1 METFAFKDLEEVKLY
16 KVFDIKNNRINED
29 NNKDIFTNSGLRWV
43 SKIFEK
49 HGINE
54 YFFEFVSLAST
65 VEIGKLCDFI
75 LLSTKVEEFKS
86 KLDNNYLS
94 LINYY
99 HENGLAISYHPKF
112 FLNTDSLKYYYS
124 VLTAKNDKIGSGYNK
139 PQDSVDIGFCNIDEI
154 HHIQNMTLPYTYD
167 DFVLKSKEKTIISHE
182 PLKLVEIMHNDLC
195 KILGHNESV
204 LFCVPLLG
212 SGVNDESAYSGTGF
226 FMFYINNFNLNGKTK
241 IGNETIKND
250 IVITN
255 IINSINTFYK
265 NVSIS
270 FLFNSGIELAKK
282 TRENA
287 IKSAIAAVMSRN
299 MSHNLGSHVFFY
311 TRQELLKIYDNQKND
326 ESVNDNSRMIKGMA
340 WFMHYVQ
347 ERQDFIA
354 NINSGDDFLFGPL
367 NFKQDVIDEITPDGV
382 DNRHNSLPQTKNY
395 LLENIVR
402 SENIIR
408 QDCIPANEAN
418 YDGFDKTNA
427 DSEIK
432 DIDISVLFGN
442 KKWLSTWHNKDI
454 TAFYDIDIAVG
465 GGQQSRHAFLIVL
478 ENIIRNS
485 AKHGGKLLK
494 GKYNKLKI
502 TIEIIEKMITNVT
515 KSGKVNIS
523 GYEITIYDNV
533 ENANIHRDEK
543 SGIFNIDFLISK
555 LQNIKMLE
563 KSSVEINRESKG
575 LKEILIAVLWM
586 KGLALQ
592 DIESYSKDK
601 DILSIEEINKSIGF
615 RFYLPKFQNCIELK
629 QEDIENLLLHNEINA
644 FGSIYTV
651 DDSVLKNVISNPA
664 FARFKSLDALKSD
677 LSLRIPRIIFGVPK
691 AENIWQYLYEER
703 VGKNSAH
710 IISFDRVEKKD
721 IIKNLR
727 NKVFLLYQKDAS
739 GAKIVFKNHL
749 SQSIIAME
757 NLRNMFNSNYFGKPD
772 AKIFETISGA
782 NQVFNLMQKFNANVS
797 DDNDRLIEKL
807 TSLYWNILE
816 AYTIKVVIVDERLS
830 YADYKEQCIDNN
842 ILSLVETKLKAGKFS
857 DIYFPD
863 EKKERLTIIKKIT
876 SILNN
881 RTTDNT
887 SKAKDVVEFM
897 DHGVNE
903 IIGLKESKLF
913 FRLSS
918 NNGFNATFDNQ
929 NGNVK
934 IVASDIKELF
944 YNQQHTFL
952 FNLNDKH
959 EMVQSSG
966 KFIFPNPTKVDFFSI
981 HIGLLDKM
989 PGNDL
994 IRKIKEIFEINNLD
1008 SRFVSVHSGRGGLNS
1023 DEENVTF
1030 IPFSVLQR
1038 CLEDSKYM
1046 LSEFLNNY
1054 KYLPI

>member
-1 METFAFKDLEEVKLY
+1 MKSFEFKDIEKIKLH
-16 KVFDIKNNRINED
+16 KVFDVKNSKINEG
-29 NNKDIFTNSGLRWV
+29 NCEDIFANSGLKRV
-43 SKIFEK
+43 SETFENY
-49 HGINE
+49 HIHD
-54 YFFEFVSLAST
+54 YFFEFISLAST

-75 LLSTKVEEFKS
+75 LLSTEKKEFES
-86 KLDNNYLS
+86 KLNNNYLS

-112 FLNTDSLKYYYS
+112 FLNTDSLEYYHS
-124 VLTAKNDKIGSGYNK
+124 VLTVNNDNKGSDYI
-139 PQDSVDIGFCNIDEI
+139 QQLDSEDIGFWNIDNM

-167 DFVLKSKEKTIISHE
+167 AFVLKSNERKDIIYE
-182 PLKLVEIMHNDLC
+182 PDEIVKIMHHDLC
-195 KILGHNESV
+195 KILGHNKSV

-212 SGVNDESAYSGTGF
+212 SGVDDKSAYSGTGF
-226 FMFYINNFNLNGKTK
+226 FMFYISNFDLEGET
-241 IGNETIKND
+241 IINEQTIKND
-250 IVITN
+250 IIITT

-270 FLFNSGIELAKK
+270 YLFNSGIELAKK

-311 TRQELLKIYDNQKND
+311 TRQELLKIYDKQKYD
-326 ESVNDNSRMIKGMA
+326 DSVIENSRMIKGMA

-408 QDCIPANEAN
+408 QDCITANEGN

-454 TAFYDIDIAVG
+454 TSFYDIDIAVG

-523 GYEITIYDNV
+523 GYQITIYDNV
-533 ENANIHRDEK
+533 ENANIDRDKK
-543 SGIFNIDFLISK
+543 SGIFNINFLISK

-563 KSSVEINRESKG
+563 ENSVEINRESKG

-601 DILSIEEINKSIGF
+601 DILSIEEINESIGF

-651 DDSVLKNVISNPA
+651 DDSVLKNVIGNPA

-677 LSLRIPRIIFGVPK
+677 LSLRIPRIIFGAPK
-691 AENIWQYLYEER
+691 AENIWQYIYEER

-721 IIKNLR
+721 IIKNLIK
-727 NKVFLLYQKDAS
+727 KVFLFYQKDAPD
-739 GAKIVFKNHL
+739 AKIVFKNHL
-749 SQSIIAME
+749 SQSVIAME

-782 NQVFNLMQKFNANVS
+782 NQVFNLMQKFNVDVS
-797 DDNDRLIEKL
+797 DDNGTLIEKL
-807 TSLYWNILE
+807 TNLYWNILE
-816 AYTIKVVIVDERLS
+816 AYSIKVVIVDERLS
-830 YADYKEQCIDNN
+830 YADYKEQCIDDN
-842 ILSLVETKLKAGKFS
+842 IRSLIENKLKAGKFS
-857 DIYFPD
+857 DIYFPE
-863 EKKERLTIIKKIT
+863 EKKERLTIIGKII

-881 RTTDNT
+881 KTTDDT
-887 SKAKDVVEFM
+887 SKAKEVVEFM

-903 IIGLKESKLF
+903 IIGIKENKLF

-918 NNGFNATFDNQ
+918 NNGFKATLDNQ

-994 IRKIKEIFEINNLD
+994 IGKIKEIFEINNLD

-1023 DEENVTF
+1023 DEEKVTF